1 MKIFGRELVK
11 QKFER
16 VQKKKFFLGVVIDRD
31 LSFD

>member
-11 QKFER
+11 QKFGR
-16 VQKKKFFLGVVIDRD
+16 VKKKIFLGVVIDRD